1 MTVNGVYAKAKA
13 QKAIWEWATAHQMV
27 RLSLVAEY
35 LSTFVQSK
43 SAGDAKAAVVARD
56 QALLDAYTGE
66 PEWEEPPHTADED
79 LPF

>member
-1 MTVNGVYAKAKA
+1 MASTPKPRRKRQSWSGAY
-13 QKAIWEWATAHQMV
+13 AHQMA

-35 LSTFVQSK
+35 LSTFVRSK

-56 QALLDAYTGE
+56 QALLDAYTAE
-66 PEWEEPPHTADED
+66 PAWEEPPHTVDED